1 MKLTQQDIKPAEA
14 IVAYIRQKIGL
25 AGTQAEA
32 ARMLRVSDAHII
44 SLRDGKW
51 ENISRRLFNKMIGE
65 AGLSSW
71 ATQVT
76 QGFERVAAVADE
88 AQSGARMIAL
98 CGFTGAGKTHAL
110 REYADA
116 NPNTYYLLTTALMS
130 RLAFAEALARTCG
143 VREADMGVTPRTIIE
158 AVIVKL
164 NRVDQPLVILDDF
177 GKVTDDIV
185 RMVQII
191 YDATEGNAGILLS
204 GTEHLEVKI
213 AQKVKRDTMGF
224 REFSRRIAWWQTM
237 PVLSRADVATIC
249 GANGITDKTAQ
260 DYLFTQ
266 CKDLGTLRNQCQNA
280 ITFAENVGGKAA
292 AATPTITRELLAHMN
307 VGRRFHTH
315 AA

>member
-1 MKLTQQDIKPAEA
+1 MKLTNQDHKQAEA
-14 IVAYIRQKIGL
+14 IVKYVAQKISL
-25 AGTQAEA
+25 AGSQAEA
-32 ARMLRVSDAHII
+32 ARMLAVSDSHLI

-51 ENISRRLFNKMIGE
+51 ENISRRLFNKMVGL

-71 ATQVT
+71 ATQIT

-88 AQSGARMIAL
+88 AQGGARMIAL

-116 NPNTYYLLTTALMS
+116 NPNCYYLLTTALMS
-130 RLAFAEALARTCG
+130 RLAFAEALARACG

-158 AVIVKL
+158 AVIDKL

-213 AQKVKRDTMGF
+213 AAKVKRDTMGF

-237 PVLSRADVATIC
+237 PVVSRGDVATIAV
-249 GANGITDKTAQ
+249 ANGIADRGAH
-260 DYLFTQ
+260 DYLYQQ
-266 CKDLGTLRNQCQNA
+266 CRDLGTLRNQCQNA
-280 ITFAENVGGKAA
+280 VAFAEKV
-292 AATPTITRELLAHMN
+292 AATEKTTPPITRELLAHMN